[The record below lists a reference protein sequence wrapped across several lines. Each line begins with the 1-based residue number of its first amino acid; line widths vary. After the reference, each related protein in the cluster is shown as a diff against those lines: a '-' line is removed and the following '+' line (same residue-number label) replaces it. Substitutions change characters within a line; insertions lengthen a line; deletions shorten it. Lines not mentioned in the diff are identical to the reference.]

1 MSAPRV
7 SVIVLN
13 LNGREH
19 LSPCF
24 ESLLAGDGSSASR
37 EILLVDNGSS
47 DGSVE
52 FVRDTFPSVRI
63 VELSH
68 NHGYAAAMNLGCRE
82 AAGEILVFI
91 NNDTR
96 ADDDAVSRLVAPI
109 EAGTT
114 VATAAKILSFDG
126 RELHFAG
133 GGTNFHGIA
142 FQHAMGEQD
151 GDAYSKGGP
160 TLFGCGAAMAIR
172 RDVFFE
178 VGAFDE
184 GFFAYYEDVDLGWR
198 LWVLG
203 YDVQFV
209 PEARVY
215 HHHSATSLKIPIHR
229 VRVLHIRNPLQMIY
243 KNYGDEALGRILSV
257 ALLLTMRRTW
267 YLAGVEDRDFRIGDV
282 VAPASAKRSVFSR
295 RERSRGEYEESMTIR
310 KLGVS
315 DLVALNDIVAGA
327 AGLREKRE
335 QIQSRRRRPDE
346 EILPLFLDPFRCAE
360 GAPEYAEFQDELCAS
375 FGIRDL
381 FAPAATPPRVE

>member
-19 LSPCF
+19 LAPCF
-24 ESLLAGDGSSASR
+24 ESLLDGDGAGSH

-52 FVRDTFPSVRI
+52 FVRERFPSVRI
-63 VELSH
+63 VELPH
-68 NHGYAAAMNLGCRE
+68 NHGYAAAMNLGCR
-82 AAGEILVFI
+82 AAGGEVLAFI

-96 ADDDAVSRLVAPI
+96 VDADAVSRLAAPI
-109 EAGTT
+109 EGGAT

-142 FQHAMGEQD
+142 FQHAMGER
-151 GDAYSKGGP
+151 DADEYSIGGP

-184 GFFAYYEDVDLGWR
+184 EFFAYYEDVDLGWR

-229 VRVLHIRNPLQMIY
+229 VRVLHIRNPLQMIF
-243 KNYGDEALGRILSV
+243 KNYGDEALGRIMSP
-257 ALLLTMRRTW
+257 ALLLTIRRTW
-267 YLAGVEDRDFRIGDV
+267 YLAGVTDDDFRIGDV
-282 VAPASAKRSVFSR
+282 VAEGASKRSGFLR

-315 DLVALNDIVAGA
+315 DLVGLNDIVAGA
-327 AGLREKRE
+327 AGLRERRE
-335 QIQSRRRRPDE
+335 RIQSRRRRADD
-346 EILPLFLDPFRCAE
+346 EILPMFLDPFRCAE
-360 GAPEYAEFQDELCAS
+360 GAPEYAEFQNELCAS
-375 FGIRDL
+375 FRIREL
-381 FAPAATPPRVE
+381 FDAPHRDTE